1 MSPSWPLRPDQNK
14 LMTKNTS
21 AAASA
26 KINTYQFSSQMLT
39 FKSEERRAQVN
50 VNIANYK
57 ERHDSRVSF

>member
-14 LMTKNTS
+14 LMTKNIS

-26 KINTYQFSSQMLT
+26 KINTYQFSSPMLT
-39 FKSEERRAQVN
+39 FKCEERAQVN

>member
-21 AAASA
+21 VAASA
-26 KINTYQFSSQMLT
+26 KINTYQFSSPMLT
-39 FKSEERRAQVN
+39 FKGEERAQVN